1 MKTQPAKDNAKRN
14 ADFRVAAACA
24 VFFVSMIGAAYASV
38 PLYRLFC
45 QVTGFGGTPK
55 IASTAPAEIL
65 AQTVKVRF
73 DGNVNGGLPIK
84 FGPVTREVEI
94 QLGETKQISFTAENK
109 SSAPVKAIATFNVT
123 PEKAGAYFNKLQ
135 CFCFNETTLK
145 PGETLDMPVL
155 FFVDPAII
163 EDAEAAKIT
172 TITLSYTFFPVLE
185 GSDDVAEQATL
196 KPNQAGTKPAVTE
209 PAG

>member
-1 MKTQPAKDNAKRN
+1 MGAPVKDSAKRK
-14 ADFRVAAACA
+14 ADYRVAAACA

-55 IASTAPAEIL
+55 IASAAPAEVL
-65 AQTVKVRF
+65 AHNVKVRF

-84 FGPVTREVEI
+84 FGPVTREVEV

-109 SSAPVKAIATFNVT
+109 SSAPVTAIATFNVT
-123 PEKAGAYFNKLQ
+123 PETAGAYFNKLQ

-145 PGETLDMPVL
+145 PGEKLDMPVL
-155 FFVDPAII
+155 FFVDPEMLDDPESAR
-163 EDAEAAKIT
+163 IT
-172 TITLSYTFFPVLE
+172 TITLSYTFFPVL
-185 GSDDVAEQATL
+185 DDKLNEQAAL
-196 KPNQAGTKPAVTE
+196 QANQNARSA
-209 PAG
+209 ASN

>member
-1 MKTQPAKDNAKRN
+1 MAIGSNRDKSKRN
-14 ADFRVAAACA
+14 ADLRVAAACA

-38 PLYRLFC
+38 PLYKLFC

-55 IASTAPAEIL
+55 IATAAPEQVL
-65 AQTVKVRF
+65 AHNVKVRF

-84 FGPVTREVEI
+84 FGPNVREVEV

-123 PEKAGAYFNKLQ
+123 PETAGAYFNKLQ

-145 PGETLDMPVL
+145 PGEKLDMPVV
-155 FFVDPAII
+155 FFVDPTIV
-163 EDAEAAKIT
+163 DDVEAAKIT
-172 TITLSYTFFPVLE
+172 TITLSYTFFPVLNG
-185 GSDDVAEQATL
+185 GSASAEQAEL
-196 KPNQAGTKPAVTE
+196 KQNSGGPAT
-209 PAG
+209 ANN